1 VQRES
6 RARPGLPD
14 RWFATDG
21 VSSLGPL
28 SFDAL
33 VRSVAHAEISE
44 ACLVRHACW
53 NTWQAM
59 DDVRK
64 LSEASR
70 NERVDW
76 LAEASAHADLG
87 PTGSQ
92 SRPICRPT
100 EPVRSPM
107 PAHPSVRPAAIDPA
121 GVMASVDDRDALLM
135 LALST
140 ATATATAQSG
150 LLVGMGSRGPL
161 VFCTLGN
168 GCERLLGKPLEPTD
182 PSLVAAERGVVVVG
196 EPETGDTTS
205 VIASRLAGGKNT
217 PRGIAMVPLVVDGT
231 LVAAVELARAWRPFR
246 ACEIA
251 RVEEV
256 LEALAARAVVMGW
269 LE

>member
-1 VQRES
+1 VQREPRERS
-6 RARPGLPD
+6 ALPD

-33 VRSVAHAEISE
+33 VRSVAQAEISE

-53 NTWQAM
+53 NTWQPL

-64 LSEASR
+64 LSEAAR
-70 NERVDW
+70 DERIGR
-76 LAEASAHADLG
+76 LAEASALADLG

-92 SRPICRPT
+92 SRPICRPPELIRAGT
-100 EPVRSPM
+100 TAR
-107 PAHPSVRPAAIDPA
+107 PSVRPAAVDPA

-150 LLVGMGSRGPL
+150 LLIGIGSRGPL

-168 GCERLLGKPLEPTD
+168 GCERLLGGALALTD
-182 PSLVAAERGVVVVG
+182 PSLAAAERGVVVVG
-196 EPETGDTTS
+196 EPETGETTS
-205 VIASRLAGGKNT
+205 VIAARLTGAGEP
-217 PRGIAMVPLVVDGT
+217 PRGVAMVPLVVDGA
-231 LVAAVELARAWRPFR
+231 LVAVVELARAWRPFR

>member
-1 VQRES
+1 VQREP
-6 RARPGLPD
+6 RARSALPD

-53 NTWQAM
+53 NTWQPM
-59 DDVRK
+59 DEVRT
-64 LSEASR
+64 LSEAGR
-70 NERVDW
+70 HERVGW
-76 LAEASAHADLG
+76 LAEASVYADLG

-92 SRPICRPT
+92 SRPICRPP
-100 EPVRSPM
+100 EPVGSRP

-140 ATATATAQSG
+140 ATATATAQAG
-150 LLVGMGSRGPL
+150 LLIGIGSRGPL
-161 VFCTLGN
+161 VFCTLGS
-168 GCERLLGKPLEPTD
+168 GCERLLGKPLAPTD

-196 EPETGDTTS
+196 EPETGHTTS
-205 VIASRLAGGKNT
+205 VIASRLTGNRTT
-217 PRGIAMVPLVVDGT
+217 PRGVAMVPLVVDGT
-231 LVAAVELARAWRPFR
+231 LVVAVELARAWRSFR